1 MKIHKLLEQKQTIN
15 KATENIKQDF
25 ENYKATY
32 EGNVSHIVQGNN
44 IFKMAQSVKMR
55 SMAVKRKVSAINQ
68 YKENLEQL
76 FKKFKFTIQ

>member
-32 EGNVSHIVQGNN
+32 EGNVSHIV
-44 IFKMAQSVKMR
+44 
-55 SMAVKRKVSAINQ
+55 
-68 YKENLEQL
+68 
-76 FKKFKFTIQ
+76 